1 MTPGRQYKY
10 RAFGRR
16 GMLDELLGRAELKDR
31 IEELEEENRHLE
43 RRAEAEEERRSE
55 AARKRQEAEAA
66 VNRLEDRIE
75 GLEERIERLSATDDA
90 EVSFRGTETL
100 HGDRR
105 DEVLA
110 RLRSLETGAEGALT
124 AMVGDDVPDALR
136 DVLGDRTA
144 LVRRAAPCLVCV
156 DDAGLVAAALSVP
169 TPPAPFVEWG
179 DSFRIDRSWFAPAGP
194 TWVALVRSDL
204 FALGVYDGES
214 VTPVDEIESDVQG
227 SHSKGGFSQAR
238 FERRR
243 DQQVEEHLDRARDAL
258 EAHLGTDAGGGS
270 RNGPVDSP
278 TPSAD
283 ADVVVLGEGTVLGRF
298 TDLADRTA
306 TVDATGDPADALR
319 SAVRDFW
326 AVRLSLL

>member
-1 MTPGRQYKY
+1 
-10 RAFGRR
+10 
-16 GMLDELLGRAELKDR
+16 MLDQLLGRAELKDR

-43 RRAEAEEERRSE
+43 RRTEAEEERRSE
-55 AARKRQEAEAA
+55 AARKRQEAEAE
-66 VNRLEDRIE
+66 VNRLEDKVE
-75 GLEERIERLSATDDA
+75 GLEERIDRLSGTDDV
-90 EVSFRGTETL
+90 EVSFRGTEIL
-100 HGDRR
+100 RDDRR

-110 RLRSLETGAEGALT
+110 RLASVSTDAEGALT
-124 AMVGDDVPDALR
+124 AMVRDDVPDAVR
-136 DVLGDRTA
+136 DVLGERSA

-156 DDAGLVAAALSVP
+156 DDAGLIAAALAPP

-179 DSFRIDRSWFAPAGP
+179 GGFRIDRSWFAPVDP
-194 TWVALVRSDL
+194 TWVALVRSDR
-204 FALGVYDGES
+204 FALGVYDGET
-214 VTPVDEIESDVQG
+214 VTPVDDIESDVQA

-243 DQQVEEHLDRARDAL
+243 DQQIDEHLQRAREAL
-258 EAHLGTDAGGGS
+258 EAHLGSDASESGAGDG
-270 RNGPVDSP
+270 DP
-278 TPSAD
+278 TPPAD

-306 TVDATGDPADALR
+306 TVDATGEPADALR